1 MIGTTTD
8 NEIKVQGIEALIS
21 SLGEV
26 QAERFISLILREP
39 FDYTK
44 WQQKLW
50 VNKGIEEISSAAM
63 THVNQNK

>member
-1 MIGTTTD
+1 MIAITD
-8 NEIKVQGIEALIS
+8 NEIKLQGLEVLIS

-44 WQQKLW
+44 WQRKLW
-50 VNKGIEEISSAAM
+50 PDKSIEEISKMAM
-63 THVNQNK
+63 ENYNEEKI